1 MELAQACK
9 TSSLLACVL
18 YPPQGDFAKCAAIM
32 ATNRGVLAL
41 SRVLRMK
48 IEPVPFTSSRF
59 NRRPNMMDEDR
70 VKWYNWNMACVL
82 LTSVPVLYM
91 YTVNYKT
98 CDETNIIYRTMDPTE
113 KTKIM
118 YDVKL
123 FE

>member
-1 MELAQACK
+1 
-9 TSSLLACVL
+9 
-18 YPPQGDFAKCAAIM
+18 
-32 ATNRGVLAL
+32 
-41 SRVLRMK
+41 
-48 IEPVPFTSSRF
+48 
-59 NRRPNMMDEDR
+59 MMDEDR